1 MKIRG
6 QELDID
12 YLEEIEGFDVWNKQR
27 VRENKFHSCSPF
39 RTERRPS
46 FAVNLDNGTWID
58 SGSDN
63 EEWRK
68 GHFVQLLSW
77 LRQETWEETE
87 AYLLERY
94 ANISIDTEVFEM
106 DFDFNLTKPELC
118 VLGIEDLRPF
128 LFRHA
133 YLTNRGISEK
143 VQRSFKIG
151 YDKKGGAVVIPWFD
165 KTGRMVNFKFRA
177 IKNKYFWYHEGGQPI
192 KHHVYGLHFIHKLG
206 IKEVFICE
214 SETDCLFLWTNGF
227 PAIALGGANLSAKQ
241 RQLILDSPIETL
253 IIATDN
259 DAAGKRISRSLVTQ
273 LAGLVNLCEISIP
286 NQYKDVNDIP
296 VTMLKQVCTSHKY
309 VDITKG
315 LQIA

>member
-6 QELDID
+6 QEVDVDIV
-12 YLEEIEGFDVWNKQR
+12 EELEGFDVWNKQR
-27 VRENKFHSCSPF
+27 VRDNKFHSCSPF
-39 RTERRPS
+39 RSERRPS

-68 GHFVQLLSW
+68 GHFVKLLSW

-87 AYLLERY
+87 TYLLERY
-94 ANISIDTEVFEM
+94 ANIFIDTGVFEM
-106 DFDFNLTKPELC
+106 QFNFNLTKPKLC

-128 LFRHA
+128 LFRHN

-151 YDKKGGAVVIPWFD
+151 YDKKNGAIVIPWFD
-165 KTGRMVNFKFRA
+165 VKGNMVNFKFRA
-177 IKNKYFWYHEGGQPI
+177 IKDKYFWYHEGGQPI
-192 KHHVYGLHFIHKLG
+192 KTNVYGLHFIHKLG
-206 IKEVFICE
+206 IKKVYVCE
-214 SETDCLFLWTNGF
+214 SETDCMYLWTNGF

-241 RQLILDSPIETL
+241 RQLILNSPIETL
-253 IIATDN
+253 VIATDN
-259 DAAGKRISRSLVTQ
+259 DSAGKRISRSLIRQ
-273 LAGLVNLCEISIP
+273 FAGLIDLHEITIP
-286 NQYKDVNDIP
+286 KQYKDVNDIP
-296 VTMLKQVCTSHKY
+296 VTMLKDVCESHSY
-309 VDITKG
+309 VDIKKG